1 MYIANIK
8 CYSNNMRI
16 AVLTQPLHR
25 NYGGLLQAY
34 ALQTYLEKMGHEVV
48 IVNRNYGGRIR
59 LYIFLRRLGSL
70 LRSLIYRVLLGRKE
84 YIFMNPLSS
93 NYHSKWNGYDV
104 LPFVGKYMKQ
114 SQLIKDSRQLNKY
127 FAKEHFDCFIVGSD
141 QVWRPRYSPCIT
153 DYFLKEIPADT
164 KALKIAYAAS
174 FGTSDWEFSE
184 EDTLVCARL
193 AKLFDKISVREK
205 SGVRLCEEYLGVQAE
220 HVLDPTLLL
229 DAEDYIRLFED
240 AKVPKSE
247 ANLFCYVLDA
257 NAESESI
264 ISSLEH
270 DGYKATHAKL
280 VTNPTRENPRP
291 GQLSVEEWLR
301 GIYDAELVVTDSF
314 HACVFSIIFKKPFI
328 ALGNKTRGNT
338 RFDSLFDTFGL
349 QDRLVESHESFME
362 NKESLVN
369 MSGAENNGLFYQ
381 LQREKSA
388 HFLMFI

>member
-1 MYIANIK
+1 MKIAI
-8 CYSNNMRI
+8 
-16 AVLTQPLHR
+16 LTQPLR
-25 NYGGLLQAY
+25 TNYGGILQAY
-34 ALQTYLEKMGHEVV
+34 ALQTVLQRRGHEVV
-48 IVNRNYGGRIR
+48 VINREYQDYPSIK
-59 LYIFLRRLGSL
+59 LLCLRVGAILK
-70 LRSLIYRVLLGRKE
+70 SLIRRYILGKKE
-84 YIFMNPLSS
+84 YIIMNPFSS
-93 NYHSKWNGYDV
+93 LFRTKWDGYIV
-104 LPFVGKYMKQ
+104 QPFVQKKICQ
-114 SQLIKDSRQLNKY
+114 SPELRNSESMRRY
-127 FAKEHFDCFIVGSD
+127 FAKQKFDCYIVGSD
-141 QVWRPRYSPCIT
+141 QVWRPCYSPCIT
-153 DYFLKEIPADT
+153 DFFLKSVPDDSQAIR
-164 KALKIAYAAS
+164 IAYAAS

-184 EDTLVCARL
+184 EDTLECARL

-205 SGVRLCEEYLGVQAE
+205 SGVKLCEEYLGVQAE

-270 DGYKATHAKL
+270 NGYKATHAKL

-291 GQLSVEEWLR
+291 CQSSVEEWMR

-338 RFDSLFDTFGL
+338 RFDSLFETFDL
-349 QDRLVESHESFME
+349 KDRLVVSYDAYVEKKDWLKGTFDTTRIECLRQ
-362 NKESLVN
+362 K
-369 MSGAENNGLFYQ
+369 
-381 LQREKSA
+381 QREKSIL
-388 HFLMFI
+388 FLSCIKNEIID

>member
-1 MYIANIK
+1 
-8 CYSNNMRI
+8 MRI

-70 LRSLIYRVLLGRKE
+70 LRSLIYRVLLGRDE

-114 SQLIKDSRQLNKY
+114 SQLFEDSRELNKY

-153 DYFLKEIPADT
+153 DYFLKEIPVDT

-174 FGTSDWEFSE
+174 FGTSNWEFNE
-184 EDTLVCARL
+184 EDTLECARL
-193 AKLFDKISVREK
+193 AKQFDRISVREK
-205 SGVRLCEEYLGVQAE
+205 SGVGLCAVHLGVEAE
-220 HVLDPTLLL
+220 HVLDPTMLL

-247 ANLFCYVLDA
+247 ANLFCYVLDE
-257 NAESESI
+257 NTESEKI
-264 ISSLEH
+264 ISSLEQ
-270 DGYKATHAKL
+270 DGCKAIHAKL
-280 VTNPTRENPRP
+280 ITTPTIENPRP
-291 GQLSVEEWLR
+291 CQLSVEEWLR
-301 GIYDAELVVTDSF
+301 SIYDAELVVTDSF

-328 ALGNKTRGNT
+328 ALGNKMRGNT
-338 RFDSLFDTFGL
+338 RFDSLFETFDL
-349 QDRLVESHESFME
+349 RDRLVVSYDAYVE
-362 NKESLVN
+362 KKDWLK
-369 MSGAENNGLFYQ
+369 GAFDTTRIECLLQ
-381 LQREKSA
+381 KQREKSDL
-388 HFLMFI
+388 FLDCIKIQDN